1 MKGPKENFSSS
12 FNREQIEQASRWLA
26 AHERGLSEAEEREFE
41 QWLSEDPGNEACF
54 FEHQVAWASFD
65 VMDEWKPGYS
75 NVPNPDL
82 FETRTKRKWT
92 GFLSLGGL
100 AAAIL
105 LGFFFLQT
113 TLRKSDDTETVAAT
127 TYKSQSNEKH
137 FLEDGSSFYLLPD
150 SVVRVAYSEAERTV
164 EFVNGDAEF
173 SVAHDPDRPFVV
185 YSEVGRVTA
194 LGTIFSV
201 RQDSYSWEVFVTEGK
216 VQVNEVENE
225 TYSIELVAGQI
236 MVEELSDGEF
246 SPKIEVVSAL
256 ELEERLVWKDQIIDM
271 VSAPLEEI
279 LREFSHFNSRK
290 VVIYDEELK
299 RMRMTVAIKR
309 DNFEGFIDLLEL
321 SAGVKATDTATGPIL
336 LSRLPTN

>member
-1 MKGPKENFSSS
+1 MKSPKENFSSS
-12 FNREQIEQASRWLA
+12 FNREQIEQASGWLA
-26 AHERGLSEAEEREFE
+26 AQERGLSKAEEHEFE
-41 QWLSEDPGNEACF
+41 QWLSEDPGNEDCF

-65 VMDEWKPGYS
+65 VMDQWKPGYS
-75 NVPNPDL
+75 NAPNPDL

-113 TLRKSDDTETVAAT
+113 TLRNSDDTETVAAT

-246 SPKIEVVSAL
+246 SPKIEAISAFGL
-256 ELEERLVWKDQIIDM
+256 KERLAWKDQIIDM

-279 LREFSHFNSRK
+279 LHEFSHFNSRK

-321 SAGVKATDTATGPIL
+321 SAGVKATDTATGSIL